1 MSNIWFNFLI
11 RSHRHSPLE
20 KWEWRLNI
28 PLKSMVSCANLL
40 VSALRIKRKYYFL
53 IDLHK
58 RSARSRFLFLIH
70 ILDVKTV
77 RIVPYQ
83 KTYHQFINIKIYR
96 SEAEMPIKRSPVY
109 LCDENVFQL
118 SFDFICRPSLHP
130 HSPGVHQSATG
141 KEECSKEHTIS
152 QFLTATVNACI
163 HISHAARVQSII
175 SIY

>member
-1 MSNIWFNFLI
+1 
-11 RSHRHSPLE
+11 
-20 KWEWRLNI
+20 
-28 PLKSMVSCANLL
+28 MVSCATLL

-118 SFDFICRPSLHP
+118 SSDFICRPSL
-130 HSPGVHQSATG
+130 
-141 KEECSKEHTIS
+141 
-152 QFLTATVNACI
+152 QFYINAAPESI
-163 HISHAARVQSII
+163 NLPREKRNVQKNTQFHNF
-175 SIY
+175 